1 MIEKRPIAFMG
12 REPPMLRMA
21 SSDML
26 KVSIFEAS
34 GVFQAI
40 PQHSVKTN
48 VGRPN
53 QGKWQQLPLR
63 CQDSD
68 GDQNSRSEKRVN
80 RVVDRSPNLGID
92 EIAEHEKIRREKKD
106 SEQDPTRM
114 VLAIEKGAKT
124 ENRRTFEPKQKGSSC
139 KHLSILSCVSL
150 LHFEARHL
158 YLSVNQADN

>member
-12 REPPMLRMA
+12 ELPMLRMA

-26 KVSIFEAS
+26 KVSIFEAR

-40 PQHSVKTN
+40 SQHSVKTN
-48 VGRPN
+48 VRRPN

-63 CQDSD
+63 CQNSD
-68 GDQNSRSEKRVN
+68 GDQNCRSKKRVN
-80 RVVDRSPNLGID
+80 RVVDCSTNLGID

-114 VLAIEKGAKT
+114 VLAIQQDAKT
-124 ENRRTFEPKQKGSSC
+124 ENTRTFEPKEKGSSC
-139 KHLSILSCVSL
+139 KHLSILSSAAVPC
-150 LHFEARHL
+150 FAMREMT
-158 YLSVNQADN
+158 